1 MGQYYRPTILR
12 KNHKLVT
19 KSNPCLASLSP
30 YDFNNGAKLMEHSY
44 IGNKYVGA
52 VMNLIAD
59 DSHFYGHP
67 FAWVGDYADEVNGK
81 DLYSCA
87 SEIEERTYN
96 KYEDCIALPNEF
108 KYLVNLTKKQY
119 IELKTYKPNV
129 LQVHPLPLLTAVGNG
144 RGRGDYSRDDKRV
157 GSWAFDRI
165 GCTNSED
172 EIVGLEKVEIEFELD
187 W

>member
-30 YDFNNGAKLMEHSY
+30 YSFGNGAKLMEHSY
-44 IGNKYVGA
+44 IGNRYVGA

-67 FAWVGDYADEVNGK
+67 FAWVGDYADEVNEK

-87 SEIEERTYN
+87 SEIQEKTYK
-96 KYEDCIALPNEF
+96 KYHDCVVLPREF

-129 LQVHPLPLLTAVGNG
+129 YQVHPLPLLTAVGNG
-144 RGRGDYSRDDKRV
+144 RGNGDYDREDKRV

-172 EIVGLEKVEIEFELD
+172 EIVGLKKVEIEFELD